1 MEENTLIKKEE
12 ESRTREEE
20 TVTVSS
26 SLHPSNQPRP
36 RRQSSKTWSL
46 VAQYTDRL
54 ARLAIRY
61 VRSFT
66 NAWAFLVNESLA
78 SDDILAPSNAFV
90 RWKKALRANNPLL
103 TLSDAVSRDEKEKHH
118 VSVDFELSVD
128 EANGEYHA
136 AVLLMAVD
144 SFLSL
149 LSASNSVQTRS
160 KWIKTETDPE
170 GNKKGFFSLYVPAEV
185 PVEYLLSNK
194 LGQNGFPVGDSGP
207 FRKWSTVN
215 AVKISANESN
225 VDALDRLET
234 VDRDTISAAI
244 RATKKT
250 NKYLD
255 DSEMS
260 RCLAFNKKNG
270 KGEMYTVSS
279 DRKANNIRS
288 LEKGGA
294 IAEAAIA
301 QKKKSRRKRDMS
313 ANPAVFA
320 EKFVSPKK
328 RKLMA
333 AAMCEGASSGSR
345 ASKERKT
352 RTTSTASSSFFSSTT
367 STINPSILEPSTSRY
382 SSSHKF
388 TSMLMSP
395 KEFTVAFNSSS
406 SLRGSQ
412 RTKSLI
418 NKYISL
424 LKSNFSKAPKNN
436 PERVLSRWRSPE
448 GRSIVVVGDCK
459 EGSPHGIETIGFSV
473 TCKKSELFKSVSS
486 LHTLLRQWMKV
497 SSEIHSKITHVGE
510 NIPKMETVADVLK
523 TSLRKTSRTMVRGVK
538 PISSFNVS
546 PCFAC
551 KVQNRSD
558 DLSTSS
564 GPSNP
569 PSVMGMSN
577 ERYKKIVEVFDA
589 LMSGG
594 VFVNAAL
601 NFMFF
606 DSCIDECPP
615 NIDVMVTASECLGH
629 VTELNN
635 FKADLACSVASAGP
649 PQQPSPLLN
658 NETPRQFLERKMTGP
673 VDIFVNTSQDFRSR
687 KRLPHDLT
695 DMCRGDIAGILN
707 ARGAIAAFRDT
718 ALNIRFSSSDVVK
731 PLENKWWTDSHVRE
745 LDSLYDMTDAFKS
758 GPRCEPKSVSS
769 GSYRAQP
776 NAPIPSS
783 AKAASTTTSAIVVA
797 SVLTVPSLAK
807 ITSSKPFPDNIVV
820 R

>member
-1 MEENTLIKKEE
+1 MAN
-12 ESRTREEE
+12 
-20 TVTVSS
+20 
-26 SLHPSNQPRP
+26 
-36 RRQSSKTWSL
+36 
-46 VAQYTDRL
+46 
-54 ARLAIRY
+54 
-61 VRSFT
+61 
-66 NAWAFLVNESLA
+66 
-78 SDDILAPSNAFV
+78 DDILAPSNAFI
-90 RWKKALRANNPLL
+90 RWKKALKVNNPLL
-103 TLSDAVSRDEKEKHH
+103 TLSDAVSRDNEKNH
-118 VSVDFELSVD
+118 VSVDFELNVY

-136 AVLLMAVD
+136 AILLIAID

-160 KWIKTETDPE
+160 KRINTETNPE
-170 GNKKGFFSLYVPAEV
+170 GSKKGLFLLYVPAEV

-225 VDALDRLET
+225 ADVLDRLET
-234 VDRDTISAAI
+234 VDRDTIAAAI

-250 NKYLD
+250 HKYLD
-255 DSEMS
+255 DAEMS
-260 RCLAFNKKNG
+260 RCLVLNNKNG
-270 KGEMYTVSS
+270 KGEIYTMSS

-294 IAEAAIA
+294 ISEAAIA

-313 ANPAVFA
+313 ANPAVFV

-333 AAMCEGASSGSR
+333 AAMCEGASNGGGT
-345 ASKERKT
+345 SKKRKT
-352 RTTSTASSSFFSSTT
+352 TT
-367 STINPSILEPSTSRY
+367 STISIASSSPFSSAASTSIVTTDINPSIIEPNTSRY
-382 SSSHKF
+382 TSSHKF
-388 TSMLMSP
+388 TSVLMSP
-395 KEFTVAFNSSS
+395 KEFTIAFNSSS
-406 SLRGSQ
+406 SLRGAQ

-424 LKSNFSKAPKNN
+424 LKANFSKAQKNN
-436 PERVLSRWRSPE
+436 PEGILSRWRSPK
-448 GRSIVVVGDCK
+448 GRCIVVVGDCK
-459 EGSPHGIETIGFSV
+459 EGSPHGMETIGFSM
-473 TCKKSELFKSVSS
+473 TCKKSELFKSVCS

-510 NIPKMETVADVLK
+510 NVPKMETVAEVLK
-523 TSLRKTSRTMVRGVK
+523 TNLKKTARTMVRGVR
-538 PISSFNVS
+538 PISSFKVP

-551 KVQNRSD
+551 KVQDQNRSD
-558 DLSTSS
+558 DVSTSG

-569 PSVMGMSN
+569 PPPSSVMGMTN
-577 ERYKKIVEVFDA
+577 ERYVKIVEVFDF

-615 NIDVMVTASECLGH
+615 NIDVMVTASECMGH

-635 FKADLACSVASAGP
+635 FKEGLGGVLASTAP

-673 VDIFVNTSQDFRSR
+673 VDTFVNTSQDFRSR
-687 KRLPHDLT
+687 NRLPHDVT
-695 DMCRGDIAGILN
+695 DTCRGDIAGTLN
-707 ARGAIAAFRDT
+707 TRGAIAAFNDM
-718 ALNIRFSSSDVVK
+718 AIKIRYSSSDVVI
-731 PLENKWWTDSHVRE
+731 PLENKWWTDLHVRK
-745 LDSLYDMTDAFKS
+745 LDSLYGMTDAFKS
-758 GPRCEPKSVSS
+758 GPRCELESVSS
-769 GSYRAQP
+769 GSYREHPHASV
-776 NAPIPSS
+776 PSS
-783 AKAASTTTSAIVVA
+783 AEAASTTASAIVVA

-807 ITSSKPFPDNIVV
+807 ITSSKRFPDNIVF

>member
-1 MEENTLIKKEE
+1 M
-12 ESRTREEE
+12 
-20 TVTVSS
+20 
-26 SLHPSNQPRP
+26 
-36 RRQSSKTWSL
+36 
-46 VAQYTDRL
+46 
-54 ARLAIRY
+54 
-61 VRSFT
+61 
-66 NAWAFLVNESLA
+66 
-78 SDDILAPSNAFV
+78 LAPSNAFI
-90 RWKKALRANNPLL
+90 RWKKALRTNNPLL
-103 TLSDAVSRDEKEKHH
+103 TLSDAVSRDEKEKNH
-118 VSVDFELSVD
+118 VSVDFELNVD

-136 AVLLMAVD
+136 AVLLVAID

-149 LSASNSVQTRS
+149 LSASNSVQTRN
-160 KWIKTETDPE
+160 KPIKTETDPE
-170 GNKKGFFSLYVPAEV
+170 GNKNGLFSLYVPAEV

-207 FRKWSTVN
+207 FGKWSTVN
-215 AVKISANESN
+215 VVKISANESN
-225 VDALDRLET
+225 ADVLDRLET

-270 KGEMYTVSS
+270 KGEMYTMSS

-294 IAEAAIA
+294 IAEASIA

-313 ANPAVFA
+313 ANPAVFV

-328 RKLMA
+328 RKLMT
-333 AAMCEGASSGSR
+333 AAMCGGASSGGD
-345 ASKERKT
+345 ASKRRKIT
-352 RTTSTASSSFFSSTT
+352 TTSTTSSSSFPSAVSTSIVT
-367 STINPSILEPSTSRY
+367 TDINPSPNTSRY
-382 SSSHKF
+382 TSSHKF
-388 TSMLMSP
+388 TSMLMSSR
-395 KEFTVAFNSSS
+395 EFTVSFNSSS
-406 SLRGSQ
+406 SLRGAQ

-424 LKSNFSKAPKNN
+424 LKANFSKAPKNN
-436 PERVLSRWRSPE
+436 PEGVLSRWRSPK

-459 EGSPHGIETIGFSV
+459 EGSPHGMETIGFSV
-473 TCKKSELFKSVSS
+473 ICKKSELFKSVSS
-486 LHTLLRQWMKV
+486 LHTLMRQWMKV
-497 SSEIHSKITHVGE
+497 SSEIHSKITHVGK
-510 NIPKMETVADVLK
+510 NVPKMEMIAEVLK
-523 TSLRKTSRTMVRGVK
+523 TSLKKTSRTMVRGVK
-538 PISSFNVS
+538 PISSFKVP

-551 KVQNRSD
+551 KAQDQNQSD
-558 DLSTSS
+558 DFSTS
-564 GPSNP
+564 GAPPP
-569 PSVMGMSN
+569 PSSIMGMSN
-577 ERYKKIVEVFDA
+577 ERYAKIVEVFDF

-615 NIDVMVTASECLGH
+615 NIDVMVTASECMAH

-635 FKADLACSVASAGP
+635 FKAGPGDSVAPAAP

-673 VDIFVNTSQDFRSR
+673 VDTFVNTSQDFRSR
-687 KRLPHDLT
+687 NRLPHDLT
-695 DMCRGDIAGILN
+695 DTCRGDIAGILN
-707 ARGAIAAFRDT
+707 ARGAIAAFNDT
-718 ALNIRFSSSDVVK
+718 TIKIRFSSSDVVI

-745 LDSLYDMTDAFKS
+745 LDSLYGMTDAFKS
-758 GPRCEPKSVSS
+758 GPRCEPESVSS
-769 GSYRAQP
+769 GRYRAQP
-776 NAPIPSS
+776 YAPVPSS
-783 AKAASTTTSAIVVA
+783 AEAASTTASAIVVA

-807 ITSSKPFPDNIVV
+807 ITSSKRFPDI
-820 R
+820 